1 MGRQK
6 AALNPRQTE
15 AHRRLKQLLEH
26 VDLTLFAE
34 KVGVSREHIRLML
47 SGDTGVGV
55 RVAFAI
61 EDATLGRVPARSW
74 TVPAARAS

>member
-6 AALNPRQTE
+6 ATLNPRQTE
-15 AHRRLKQLLEH
+15 AHRRLRHLLAH
-26 VDLTLFAE
+26 VDPTLFAE
-34 KVGVSREHIRLML
+34 KIGVSREHVKLML
-47 SGDTGVGV
+47 SGETGVGV

-74 TVPAARAS
+74 TVPAVK